1 MKKKIATLLM
11 FLFCCV
17 SIFTGC
23 NLFDTNNYASLN
35 SIVATSGKIEITRE
49 QLINA
54 YNSSG
59 YYYDNYYGYTR
70 EEAIKQ
76 TIKDLIDRQYIL
88 NYVKELEKTDS
99 RYALTEAEKYLVIEE
114 TWKNVDSSIETIVEQ
129 VKKDLNLSSTDLSTE
144 EGSTEPKFAAKT
156 VYKSKFV
163 EETFGN
169 ESKVVKVFE
178 GEDTYVPKNKTQYDY
193 ELKLSSSN
201 KDYETIVWNR
211 YITALK
217 RNQKDR
223 YSDTSDNAT
232 FKREI
237 DRLYKTNL
245 ENAILTKFQKIYTD
259 SFGLDYD
266 KENGVYY
273 VNDTTLQSI
282 VSKYQSTYS
291 SNKALYDLSYVNNN
305 ADTRDDELNLFYNTV
320 TNSSSRPEY
329 FYYGQ
334 PTDSEKLLTCMH
346 ILVKIEESQTNQIKE
361 YEEDPLLQGELEALK
376 KEVKSQK
383 NTNAYERSY
392 DSEGKETIST
402 TGTSVETL
410 FNNILE
416 DLKEITVSETN
427 ADYVQQAVEI
437 FDEYIYKFN
446 QDEGIMNAKF
456 DYVVGTETSG
466 MVKSF
471 TDVVRFLYNGSKG
484 ADLTPQT
491 IKSTYDE
498 NVSFYFP
505 KGVGYAGAVSAPFL
519 EEASNYS
526 GYHIVMFTGVLE
538 NVPAEN
544 ISIENVYSTLSK
556 VKTSIA
562 YNQNVF
568 ELIFEQ
574 VSKDNYSTHQ
584 KNLLS
589 SIKKETTFNVS
600 NFSDMY

>member
-70 EEAIKQ
+70 EEAIRQ

-88 NYVKELEKTDS
+88 NYVEELAKVDT

-114 TWKNVDSSIETIVEQ
+114 TWKNIDTSIETIVEQ
-129 VKKDLNLSSTDLSTE
+129 VKKDLNLTSEDLSTE
-144 EGSTEPKFAAKT
+144 EGSTEAKFAAKT

-163 EETFGN
+163 EATFG
-169 ESKVVKVFE
+169 EDSKVVRVFE
-178 GEDTYVPKNKTQYDY
+178 GEDNYVPKNKTQYDY
-193 ELKLSSSN
+193 ELKLSSTN
-201 KDYETIVWNR
+201 KDYENIVWNR

-217 RNQKDR
+217 KSQKGK
-223 YSDTSDNAT
+223 YAEASDTVT
-232 FKREI
+232 FNREI
-237 DRLYKTNL
+237 DRIYKTNL

-266 KENGVYY
+266 SVNGVYY
-273 VNDTTLQSI
+273 VNSKTLQDI
-282 VSKYQSTYS
+282 VNKYQSTYS
-291 SNKALYDLSYVNNN
+291 SNKALYDLSYPSNN
-305 ADTRDDELNLFYNTV
+305 ADTRNDELNLFYNTV

-329 FYYGQ
+329 FYYGN
-334 PTDSEKLLTCMH
+334 PTDNEKLLTCMH
-346 ILVKIEESQTNQIKE
+346 ILVKIEESQTNKIKE
-361 YEEDPLLQGELEALK
+361 YEEDPHLQGELEELK

-383 NTNAYERSY
+383 NTKAYERSY
-392 DSEGKETIST
+392 DAEGKETIST

-410 FNNILE
+410 FANITE
-416 DLKEITVSETN
+416 DLRLITVSETH
-427 ADYVQQAVEI
+427 DEYVEQAVEI

-456 DYVVGTETSG
+456 DYVVGTQTSG

-471 TDVVRFLYNGSKG
+471 TDVVRFLYNNGEG
-484 ADLTPQT
+484 ADLEAQT
-491 IKSTYDE
+491 ITSTYDK

-505 KGVGYAGAVSAPFL
+505 NGVGYAGAISAPFL

-526 GYHIVMFTGVLE
+526 GYHIVLFTGVLQ

-544 ISIENVYSTLSK
+544 ITIEDVYSTLSK
-556 VKTSIA
+556 IKTSIA

-574 VSKDNYSTHQ
+574 VSKDSYSTFQ

-589 SIKKETTFNVS
+589 SIKKDTTFNVS